1 MQYEG
6 AVKEDGRGPT
16 VWDTFSHTFGKYIY
30 IYIYIFW
37 AQSKYNITL
46 LKFLIFI

>member
-16 VWDTFSHTFGKYIY
+16 VWDTFSHTFGKYIN
-30 IYIYIFW
+30 IYIFW

>member
-30 IYIYIFW
+30 FGY
-37 AQSKYNITL
+37 KVNLTL
-46 LKFLIFI
+46 LKFLVFI